1 MSACTFFGHKNSLEC
16 IKKELKDTIE
26 HLILNDSVKTF
37 YVGNNG
43 SFDLYVY
50 KVLKELKKSY
60 ANIELF
66 VVLAYV
72 PENKDCTRYY
82 SDSDSIYPD
91 NLDKTPLRYH
101 IDKRNRWM
109 IDHSDFVITHVLHTF
124 GGAYKYAS
132 LAKAKKKQSSTFC
145 EFKKFL
151 LDKTFKFT
159 Y

>member
-1 MSACTFFGHKNSLEC
+1 MSTCTFFGHKNSSER
-16 IKKELKDTIE
+16 IKQELKDKIE
-26 HLILNDSVKTF
+26 YLILNYGVSTF

-50 KVLKELKKSY
+50 KILKELKKSY

-72 PENKDCTRYY
+72 PKNKDCTRYY
-82 SDSDSIYPD
+82 SDLDSIYPD
-91 NLDKTPLRYH
+91 NLDKTPLKYR

-109 IDHSDFVITHVLHTF
+109 IERSDFVITHVLHAF

-132 LAKAKKKQSSTFC
+132 LAEAKKLTILNIS
-145 EFKKFL
+145 
-151 LDKTFKFT
+151 
-159 Y
+159 